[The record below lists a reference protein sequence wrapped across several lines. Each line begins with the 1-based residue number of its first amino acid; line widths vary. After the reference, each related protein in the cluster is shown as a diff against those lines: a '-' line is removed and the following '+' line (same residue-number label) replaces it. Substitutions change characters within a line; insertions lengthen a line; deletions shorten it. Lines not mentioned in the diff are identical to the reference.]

1 LSSHDATRARFAA
14 TAERVAEHGA
24 RQVETVRGE
33 LTRLVTFRGDERV
46 LDVGTGAGVLA
57 LAVAPLVGEV
67 VGVDVVP
74 ELLAAARREAPA
86 NATFV
91 EGDAEKLPFEAGEF
105 DLVACRRTLHH
116 VRRPELAI
124 AEIARVTAPGGRVLV
139 NDQVAP
145 VDPLAGIEL
154 DRFERARDPSHT
166 RTLSDADFRGAFDSN
181 GLVLE
186 HSESRLHRRPLE
198 YYLDLAGCA
207 GEARE
212 QALSLAPSGR
222 EAYSVD
228 IAWYVLHKPS

>member
-1 LSSHDATRARFAA
+1 MSSHDATRARFAA

-24 RQVETVRGE
+24 RQVATVREE
-33 LTRLVTFRGDERV
+33 LSRLLSFRGDERV

-57 LAVAPLVGEV
+57 LAVAPLVSEV
-67 VGVDVVP
+67 VGVDLVP
-74 ELLAAARREAPA
+74 ELLAAARRDAPA

-91 EGDAEKLPFEAGEF
+91 EGDAEKLPFESGEF
-105 DLVACRRTLHH
+105 DVVACRRTLHH
-116 VRRPELAI
+116 VRRPELAV
-124 AEIARVTAPGGRVLV
+124 AEIARVTAPGGRVVV
-139 NDQVAP
+139 NDQIAP
-145 VDPLAGIEL
+145 SDPLIGIEL

-166 RTLSDADFRGAFDSN
+166 RTLSDADFRGVFDSN

-212 QALSLAPSGR
+212 HALGLAPSGR
-222 EAYSVD
+222 ETYSVD
-228 IAWYVLHKPS
+228 IAWYVLHRGS

>member
-1 LSSHDATRARFAA
+1 MSSHDATRARFAA

-33 LTRLVTFRGDERV
+33 LTRLVTFRGDERL

-57 LAVAPLVGEV
+57 LAVAPLVREV

-74 ELLAAARREAPA
+74 ELLAAARRAAPA

-91 EGDAEKLPFEAGEF
+91 EGDAEKLPFEGGVF
-105 DLVACRRTLHH
+105 DLVACRRTIHH
-116 VRRPELAI
+116 VRRPELAV
-124 AEIARVTAPGGRVLV
+124 AEIARVTAAGGQVLV

-145 VDPLAGIEL
+145 IDPLAGIEL

-166 RTLSDADFRGAFDSN
+166 RTLADADFRGVFDSN

-212 QALSLAPSGR
+212 QALGLAPSGR

-228 IAWYVLHKPS
+228 IAWYVLHRP

>member
-1 LSSHDATRARFAA
+1 MSSHDATRARFAA

-24 RQVETVRGE
+24 RQVESVRAE
-33 LTRLVTFRGDERV
+33 LTCLVTFRADERV

-57 LAVAPLVGEV
+57 LAVAPLVREV

-74 ELLAAARREAPA
+74 ELLEAARRAAPA

-91 EGDAEKLPFEAGEF
+91 EGDAEKLPFESAEF

-116 VRRPELAI
+116 VRRPELAV
-124 AEIARVTAPGGRVLV
+124 AEIARVTAPGGRVVV

-145 VDPLAGIEL
+145 SDPLAGIEL

-166 RTLSDADFRGAFDSN
+166 RTLSDADFRGVFDSN

-186 HSESRLHRRPLE
+186 HSESKVHRRPLE

-207 GEARE
+207 GDARE
-212 QALSLAPSGR
+212 EALDLAPSGR

-228 IAWYVLHKPS
+228 IAWYVLHKP

>member
-1 LSSHDATRARFAA
+1 VRA
-14 TAERVAEHGA
+14 
-24 RQVETVRGE
+24 E

-57 LAVAPLVGEV
+57 LAVAPFVREV

-74 ELLAAARREAPA
+74 ELLAAARRDAPA

-91 EGDAEKLPFEAGEF
+91 EGDAEKLPFETGEF
-105 DLVACRRTLHH
+105 DVVACRRTVHH

-124 AEIARVTAPGGRVLV
+124 AEIARVTAPSGRVLV
-139 NDQVAP
+139 NDQIAP

-166 RTLSDADFRGAFDSN
+166 RTLSDADFRGGFDSN

-212 QALSLAPSGR
+212 QVLSLAPSGR

-228 IAWYVLHKPS
+228 IAWYVLRRA

>member
-24 RQVETVRGE
+24 RQVATVREE
-33 LTRLVTFRGDERV
+33 LTRLLSFQGDERV

-57 LAVAPLVGEV
+57 LAVAPLVREV
-67 VGVDVVP
+67 VGVDLVP

-86 NATFV
+86 NASFV
-91 EGDAEKLPFEAGEF
+91 EGDAEKLPFERGEF
-105 DLVACRRTLHH
+105 DVVACRRTLHH
-116 VRRPELAI
+116 VRRPELAV
-124 AEIARVTAPGGRVLV
+124 AEIARVTMPGGRVVV
-139 NDQVAP
+139 NDQIAP
-145 VDPLAGIEL
+145 SDPLVGIEL

-166 RTLSDADFRGAFDSN
+166 RTLSDADFRGVFDSN

-186 HSESRLHRRPLE
+186 HSESKLHRRPLD

-212 QALSLAPSGR
+212 QALSLAPSGS

-228 IAWYVLHKPS
+228 IVWYVLRKPS

>member
-1 LSSHDATRARFAA
+1 MSSHDATRARFAA

-24 RQVETVRGE
+24 RQIATVREE
-33 LTRLVTFRGDERV
+33 LTRLVSFHGDERV

-67 VGVDVVP
+67 VGVDLVP

-91 EGDAEKLPFEAGEF
+91 EGDAEKLPFESGEF
-105 DLVACRRTLHH
+105 DVVACRRTLHH
-116 VRRPELAI
+116 VRRPELAV
-124 AEIARVTAPGGRVLV
+124 AEIARVTAPGGRVVV
-139 NDQVAP
+139 NDQIAP
-145 VDPLAGIEL
+145 SDPLVGIEL

-166 RTLSDADFRGAFDSN
+166 RTLSDADFRGVFDSN

-186 HSESRLHRRPLE
+186 HSESKLHRRPLD
-198 YYLDLAGCA
+198 YYLDLAGCV

-212 QALSLAPSGR
+212 QALDLAPSGR

-228 IAWYVLHKPS
+228 IAWYVLRRA

>member
-24 RQVETVRGE
+24 RQVATVREE
-33 LTRLVTFRGDERV
+33 LTRLLSFQGDERV

-57 LAVAPLVGEV
+57 LAIAPLVREV
-67 VGVDVVP
+67 VGVDLVP

-86 NATFV
+86 NASFV
-91 EGDAEKLPFEAGEF
+91 EGDAEKLPFESGEF
-105 DLVACRRTLHH
+105 DVVACRRTLHH
-116 VRRPELAI
+116 VRRPELAV
-124 AEIARVTAPGGRVLV
+124 AEIARVTMPGGRVV
-139 NDQVAP
+139 MNDQIAP
-145 VDPLAGIEL
+145 SDPLVGIEL

-166 RTLSDADFRGAFDSN
+166 RTLSDADFRGVFDSN

-186 HSESRLHRRPLE
+186 HSESKLHRRPLD

-212 QALSLAPSGR
+212 QALSLAPSGS

-228 IAWYVLHKPS
+228 IAWYVLRKPS

>member
-1 LSSHDATRARFAA
+1 VRA
-14 TAERVAEHGA
+14 
-24 RQVETVRGE
+24 E

-57 LAVAPLVGEV
+57 LAVAPFVREV
-67 VGVDVVP
+67 VGVDLVP
-74 ELLAAARREAPA
+74 ELLAAARRDAPA

-91 EGDAEKLPFEAGEF
+91 EGDAEKLPFETAEF
-105 DLVACRRTLHH
+105 DVVACRRTLHH

-139 NDQVAP
+139 NDQIAP

-166 RTLSDADFRGAFDSN
+166 RTLSDADFRGGFDSN
-181 GLVLE
+181 GPVLE

-212 QALSLAPSGR
+212 QTLRLAPSGR

-228 IAWYVLHKPS
+228 IAWYVLRKPA

>member
-24 RQVETVRGE
+24 RQVESVRGE
-33 LTRLVTFRGDERV
+33 LTRLVTFRADERV

-57 LAVAPLVGEV
+57 LAVAPLVREV

-74 ELLAAARREAPA
+74 ELLEAARRAAPA

-91 EGDAEKLPFEAGEF
+91 EGDAEKLPFQTGEF

-124 AEIARVTAPGGRVLV
+124 AEIARVAAPGGRVLV

-145 VDPLAGIEL
+145 ADPLAGIEL

-198 YYLDLAGCA
+198 YYLDLAGCT
-207 GEARE
+207 GEGRE
-212 QALSLAPSGR
+212 QALDLAPAGR

-228 IAWYVLHKPS
+228 IAWYVLRKPS

>member
-1 LSSHDATRARFAA
+1 MSSHDATRARFAA

-24 RQVETVRGE
+24 RQVATVREE
-33 LTRLVTFRGDERV
+33 LTRLLSFRGDERV

-57 LAVAPLVGEV
+57 LAVASFVREV

-74 ELLAAARREAPA
+74 ELLAAARRDAPV

-91 EGDAEKLPFEAGEF
+91 EGDAEKLPFENGGF

-116 VRRPELAI
+116 VHRPELAV
-124 AEIARVTAPGGRVLV
+124 AEITRVTAPDGRVVV
-139 NDQVAP
+139 NDQIAP
-145 VDPLAGIEL
+145 SDPLAGIEL

-166 RTLSDADFRGAFDSN
+166 RTLSDADFRGVFDSN

-186 HSESRLHRRPLE
+186 HSESLTHRRPLD

-207 GEARE
+207 GKARE
-212 QALSLAPSGR
+212 QALGLAPSGR

-228 IAWYVLHKPS
+228 IAWYVLRKPY